1 MKFKFNDEVL
11 MVFAKKIAT
20 NRYLASIKDGFIFAM
35 PFLMVGSFILLLT
48 NLPFRDQEI
57 FLYSKWYDEL
67 MTNYR
72 TQMLRPYFVSMGLT
86 SFFVVYATGSS
97 LARSYDMNKTSGA
110 LLSIFSFF
118 LLCAPADGQNMLV
131 TFADAR
137 GLFAG
142 ILSTIFTIELYRFM
156 KNKKLVITLH
166 ESVPPNIMKS
176 FEALLPTIAL
186 IAIFTPIN
194 IWFDKMGTSFP
205 QIIEGFFKPLIVA
218 SDSLFAVL
226 LILLVIHLLWFIGL
240 HGANIVIGIISPFML
255 ANLQSNINAAESGVE
270 VSKVFV
276 QGFFDQFA
284 HIGGA
289 GATLGL
295 AIAMIFS
302 KSSHI
307 KSIGK
312 LSIIPGIFN
321 INEPILFG
329 APVVMNPILGIPFIL
344 VPLINGTIAWFM
356 IKVNI
361 AEKIVTMVPWTTP
374 APLAAFLASGLSP
387 LNFLL
392 SVSLILLSIILYY
405 PFVKIYE
412 KSLEQ

>member
-1 MKFKFNDEVL
+1 MKFKFNDEIL
-11 MVFAKKIAT
+11 MAFAKKIAT

-57 FLYSKWYDEL
+57 FLYSKWYDGL
-67 MTNYR
+67 MTNYGN
-72 TQMLRPYFVSMGLT
+72 QLFRPYFVSMGLT
-86 SFFVVYATGSS
+86 SLFVVFGIGSS
-97 LARSYDMNKTSGA
+97 LAKNYEMNKTSGA
-110 LLSIFSFF
+110 LLSVFSF
-118 LLCAPADGQNMLV
+118 LLLSTPSDGENMLV
-131 TFADAR
+131 SFADAR

-142 ILSTIFTIELYRFM
+142 ILSTIFTIELYRLM
-156 KNKKLVITLH
+156 KKKRLVITLH

-176 FEALLPTIAL
+176 FEALLPTVAL

-194 IWFDKMGTSFP
+194 ILFDRLGTNFP
-205 QIIEGFFKPLIVA
+205 EFIEGIIKPLIRA
-218 SDSLFAVL
+218 SDSLFAIL
-226 LILLVIHLLWFIGL
+226 LILLVIHLLWFLGL
-240 HGANIVIGIISPFML
+240 HGANIVHGVISPFML
-255 ANLQSNINAAESGVE
+255 ANLQNNINAARNGVE
-270 VSKVFV
+270 VGNIFV

-284 HIGGA
+284 YIGGA

-295 AIAMIFS
+295 AIAMVMS

-312 LSIIPGIFN
+312 LSIVPGIFN

-329 APVVMNPILGIPFIL
+329 APIVMNPILGIPFIF

-361 AEKIVTMVPWTTP
+361 AEKIITMVPWTTP
-374 APLAAFLASGLSP
+374 APIAAFLSSGLSP

-392 SVSLILLSIILYY
+392 SISLILLSIILYY
-405 PFVKIYE
+405 PFVKMYE
-412 KSLEQ
+412 KSLEN